1 MEEELNQAIK
11 VRSKWRSQYLKSKF
25 EMENLVM
32 TRKETTLLSYCV
44 LKQKYYESL
53 DIDKITDNKTFCF
66 KNTHC

>member
-1 MEEELNQAIK
+1 
-11 VRSKWRSQYLKSKF
+11 
-25 EMENLVM
+25 MENLVM

-66 KNTHC
+66 KNTRR